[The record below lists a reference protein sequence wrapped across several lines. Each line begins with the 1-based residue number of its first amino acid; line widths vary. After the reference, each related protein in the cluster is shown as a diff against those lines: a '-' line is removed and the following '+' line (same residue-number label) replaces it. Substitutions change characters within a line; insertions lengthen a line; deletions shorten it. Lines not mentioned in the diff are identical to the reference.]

1 MEESSIDSIEE
12 LESRRKALLAELES
26 EDSNENGKEA
36 EEVPFPCDKEAKE
49 ENTNSNDSPRESDW
63 KSLKSPSHGHC
74 RHQEMG
80 TPVSIR
86 FSPYSALPDREKFS
100 RDMGEMIPFE
110 NLPNSTGTFQKM
122 KSLLDKVRNLFKRK

>member
-1 MEESSIDSIEE
+1 MEESSVDSIEE

-26 EDSNENGKEA
+26 EESENGKEA
-36 EEVPFPCDKEAKE
+36 EVPLPCDKETKE
-49 ENTNSNDSPRESDW
+49 DNTSSNDSPLESDW

-86 FSPYSALPDREKFS
+86 FSPYSTLPDREKFS

-110 NLPNSTGTFQKM
+110 NLPNTTGTFQKM